1 MLRTAKAITGV
12 FQWTGDAADRLAFAE
27 VLSGNEVFSA
37 PMDETYDLLGLN
49 PEETTTVEMYLREY
63 YTQILK
69 KLKEVGAQS
78 GQNRFDF

>member
-1 MLRTAKAITGV
+1 
-12 FQWTGDAADRLAFAE
+12 
-27 VLSGNEVFSA
+27 
-37 PMDETYDLLGLN
+37 MDETYDLLGLN